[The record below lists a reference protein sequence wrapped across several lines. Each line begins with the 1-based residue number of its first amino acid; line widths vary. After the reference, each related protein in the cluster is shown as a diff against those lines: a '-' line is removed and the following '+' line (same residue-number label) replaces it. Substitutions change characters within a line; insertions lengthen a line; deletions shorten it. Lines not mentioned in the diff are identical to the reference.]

1 MSALDPKRHNPR
13 IEQAGASDE
22 NIQDV
27 HAILMREKPEPKE
40 GYSPMPL
47 FILGFVSAMIFIGS
61 VYIVR
66 YRGDF
71 DPLVYDERFEGKAG
85 GAGVAKAAVDP
96 IAEGKK
102 LYAANCVAC
111 HQTQGQGVPGTFP
124 PLAGSEWVVGSE
136 ERVVRILLHGLSGPV
151 TVAGA
156 QYNGAMPAFGQGSGY
171 NWSDEKVSH
180 VLTFI
185 RQSWGNSAPAIT
197 PERVTE
203 IRNAVGQRKTPWT
216 ADELLALP

>member
-1 MSALDPKRHNPR
+1 MSAMDPKKTNPR

-47 FILGFVSAMIFIGS
+47 FILGFVSAMIFVGS

-71 DPLVYDERFEGKAG
+71 DPLVYDERYEG
-85 GAGVAKAAVDP
+85 GAAAGPVQAAVVDP

-102 LYAANCVAC
+102 LYNANCVAC
-111 HQTQGQGVPGTFP
+111 HQANGQGVPGAFP
-124 PLAGSEWVVGSE
+124 PLANSEWVTGSD
-136 ERVVRILLHGLSGPV
+136 ERVARILLHGLSGPI
-151 TVAGA
+151 TVAGKE
-156 QYNGAMPAFGQGSGY
+156 YNNAMPAFGQGSGY
-171 NWSDEKVSH
+171 NWSDEKVSY

-185 RQSWGNSAPAIT
+185 RQNWGNAAEPIT
-197 PERVTE
+197 AERVTE
-203 IRNAVGQRKTPWT
+203 IRTAVGARSKPWS
-216 ADELLALP
+216 AEELLALP